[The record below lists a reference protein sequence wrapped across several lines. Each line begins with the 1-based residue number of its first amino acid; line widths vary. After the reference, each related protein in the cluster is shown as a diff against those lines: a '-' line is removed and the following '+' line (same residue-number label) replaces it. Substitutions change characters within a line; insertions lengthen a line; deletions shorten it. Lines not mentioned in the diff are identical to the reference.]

1 MPIMPFLNSILA
13 DVSESMYVIDGVPSV
28 RSVNRISILFFAFYW
43 LSSRVLRVKAT
54 QIQQPL
60 THDYISKPKEAAIR
74 IWMRKNALFPRSL
87 KGKRLLHKYN
97 SYLVKPINLFS
108 EIKWQFIWPKSIPN
122 PQKRPLFAYY
132 SLGFWTQK
140 HHLIEMELR
149 GRSLTSR
156 HNW

>member
-13 DVSESMYVIDGVPSV
+13 DVLESMYVIDGVPSV

-87 KGKRLLHKYN
+87 KVRLQWSFLGLFPMSFYVKYRILGPPYTSKTPKNIPKLVFNTWQTIGGRFSGN
-97 SYLVKPINLFS
+97 SKHMFS
-108 EIKWQFIWPKSIPN
+108 LSF
-122 PQKRPLFAYY
+122 PQ
-132 SLGFWTQK
+132 
-140 HHLIEMELR
+140 
-149 GRSLTSR
+149 
-156 HNW
+156 